1 MKTIIAGSR
10 GASYKDVLA
19 AVQACPFKDQIT
31 QVISG
36 TARGADQHGEQIAR
50 NNGWPL
56 LRMPANWNAHGR
68 RAGYLRNV
76 DMADAAEALIAVWD
90 GESKGTKHMIDIAKA
105 ATDSLGHPRITVFVY
120 TYVQT

>member
-10 GASYKDVLA
+10 GASYKEVID
-19 AVQACPFKDQIT
+19 AVNACPFKDKIT

-36 TARGADQHGEQIAR
+36 TARGADQHGEQVAH
-50 NNGWPL
+50 NHGWPVH
-56 LRMPANWNAHGR
+56 RMPANWNAHGR

-76 DMADAAEALIAVWD
+76 DMSEAAEALIAVWD

-105 ATDSLGHPRITVFVY
+105 ATDALGHPRIAVFVY
-120 TYVQT
+120 MYKAT